1 MGRSAMDYFNYRNGE
16 LFCEGV
22 SADTIA
28 REVGTPAYVYSKATF
43 LHHYRQIADAFAPL
57 DATICYSIKSCGNI
71 NICKILA
78 EQGCGF
84 DVTSGGELFRAIK
97 AGGDPKRMIYAGVGK
112 TDREITDAINAGI
125 AAFNLESEAEIENI
139 DRIAASLG
147 KSAVGAIRVN
157 PDVDPKTYA
166 KTTTGKK
173 ETKFGVDIDRA
184 ARAFDQYRSLKNL
197 RIAGVHIHIG
207 SPVYEIRPYV
217 EAVRKIVDLIDDLHR
232 RGHKIEWF
240 DIGGGFGVNYESPE
254 QALPISEHAKA
265 LIPLLAAKP
274 YRIALEPG
282 RYIIGNAG
290 ILLTRVLYRKT
301 GGEKKFV
308 IVDAGMNDL
317 IRPTLYESYHHI
329 WPTRPDAANIPPQRT
344 RAFEPHDG
352 ETVDVV
358 GPICESG
365 DYLAKNR
372 RLPTTQRGDLLAV
385 FTAGAYG
392 FAMSSNYNN
401 RPRAPEVL
409 VDGDQFQIIRRRETL
424 EDLIAPELL

>member
-1 MGRSAMDYFNYRNGE
+1 MDFFNYKDGE

-22 SADTIA
+22 PAAKIA
-28 REVGTPAYVYSKATF
+28 AEVGTPVYVYSKATL
-43 LHHYRQIADAFAPL
+43 LHHYHQIAGAFKPL
-57 DATICYSIKSCGNI
+57 DATVCYSIKSCGNI
-71 NICKILA
+71 NLCRVLA

-84 DVTSGGELFRAIK
+84 DVTSGGELFRAMA
-97 AGGDPKRMIYAGVGK
+97 AGGEANKIIYAGVGK
-112 TDREITDAINAGI
+112 TDDEIRDAINAGI

-139 DRIAASLG
+139 DRIAGQMG
-147 KSAVGAIRVN
+147 KSVVGAVRIN
-157 PDVDPKTYA
+157 PDVDPKTHA

-173 ETKFGVDIDRA
+173 ETKFGVDIERA
-184 ARAFDQYRSLKNL
+184 ERVFEQYRNLKNL

-207 SPVYEIRPYV
+207 SPVYTIQPYV
-217 EAVRKIVDLIDDLHR
+217 DAVHKIVALIDRLSD

-240 DIGGGFGVNYESPE
+240 DLGGGFGVNYEEPE
-254 QALPISEHAKA
+254 QALPVTEHAKA
-265 LIPLLAAKP
+265 LVPLLQGKP

-282 RYIIGNAG
+282 RYIAGNAG

-329 WPTRPDAANIPPQRT
+329 WPVHPDPANLEHPRSKSFLPVG
-344 RAFEPHDG
+344 G

-365 DYLAKNR
+365 DYLAKAR
-372 RLPTTQRGDLLAV
+372 PLPPVARGDLLSV

-392 FAMSSNYNN
+392 FSMASNYNN
-401 RPRAPEVL
+401 RPRAAEVL
-409 VDGDQFQIIRRRETL
+409 VDGDSYKIIRRRETL
-424 EDLIAPELL
+424 EDLVAAERV